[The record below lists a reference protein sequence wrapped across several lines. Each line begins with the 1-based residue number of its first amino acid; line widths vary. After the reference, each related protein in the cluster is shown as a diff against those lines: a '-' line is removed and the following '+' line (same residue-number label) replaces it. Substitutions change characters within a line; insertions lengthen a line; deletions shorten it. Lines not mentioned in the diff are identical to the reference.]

1 MKKTFLII
9 TAAVCVAF
17 SGILLHG
24 SMKNSD
30 SSAIFDSMVEA
41 LTEDEGG
48 SGIYT
53 CHKDYFYKEGYQVR
67 DCETCTIQD
76 DHKASFWSLPDFCRR
91 W

>member
-9 TAAVCVAF
+9 AAAVCVAF

-41 LTEDEGG
+41 LTDGEQPTINNMHMKLLWVTEYFGG
-48 SGIYT
+48 EAIICTYGG
-53 CHKDYFYKEGYQVR
+53 D
-67 DCETCTIQD
+67 DCCE
-76 DHKASFWSLPDFCRR
+76 
-91 W
+91 